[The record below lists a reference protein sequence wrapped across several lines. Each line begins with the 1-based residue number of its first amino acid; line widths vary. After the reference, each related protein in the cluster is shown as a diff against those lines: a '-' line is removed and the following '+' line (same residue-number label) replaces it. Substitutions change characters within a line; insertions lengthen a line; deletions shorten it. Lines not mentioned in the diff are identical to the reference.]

1 MLEVKDLRTSY
12 GRKEAL
18 KGVSLSTQK
27 NAVVSV
33 VGANG
38 AGKSTLLR
46 TIAGL
51 IRPNSGEIWFDRT
64 RIDHLPANQ
73 IVRFGI
79 SYSPERAPLFP
90 QMSVIDN
97 ILVGGYILPSKELA
111 RRVELAFQ
119 SFPVLQERRK
129 QQARTLSGGERQM
142 LSIARVMIQ
151 NPKLIMLDEP
161 SLGLAPLI
169 VQGLAE
175 IILQI
180 SAQGV
185 EILMVEQN
193 FWLAHQLSK
202 WLYVLELG
210 KVELEGSPED
220 LEKTGRIE
228 KAYLG

>member
-1 MLEVKDLRTSY
+1 MLEVKNLRTNY
-12 GRKEAL
+12 GNIEAL
-18 KGVSLSTQK
+18 KGVSLHSRK
-27 NAVVSV
+27 DAVVSV

-51 IRPNSGEIWFDRT
+51 IRPISGQIWFDGT
-64 RIDHLPANQ
+64 RVDNLSPTQ
-73 IVRFGI
+73 IVRLGLG
-79 SYSPERAPLFP
+79 YSPERAPIFP

-97 ILVGGYILPSKELA
+97 ILVGGYILQPQELT
-111 RRVELAFQ
+111 RRVDLAFQ

-142 LSIARVMIQ
+142 LSIARVMMQ

-161 SLGLAPLI
+161 SLGLAPL
-169 VQGLAE
+169 VVHGLAG
-175 IILQI
+175 IILEI
-180 SAQGV
+180 STQGV

-210 KVELEGSPED
+210 KVELQGSPEEM
-220 LEKTGRIE
+220 EKSERIK